1 MGNGIRGVD
10 NGQKAG
16 MHYYAVRT
24 DEREKRMP
32 MTMMNV
38 LPKHVDHRHELC
50 VTAMRKCARTE
61 VFPSM
66 RRMVAFQLQKLI
78 SAREEGLLLARSF
91 VVSPTEDMVQRQRQ
105 RRLMMT
111 ARNAAN

>member
-10 NGQKAG
+10 NGQKAEVL
-16 MHYYAVRT
+16 YYAVRT

-61 VFPSM
+61 VFPS

-78 SAREEGLLLARSF
+78 SAREEGLLLAGSF
-91 VVSPTEDMVQRQRQ
+91 VVSPTEDMVQRQ
-105 RRLMMT
+105 
-111 ARNAAN
+111 